1 LGDDIFEGGNDLK
14 MFEEV
19 KKNMISMLIM
29 LNYQKRQ
36 LLYSIRYSS
45 KRPNS
50 SDQNNKQLID
60 WEWWLT
66 TNYSIL
72 YIIISVFEYMSSN
85 FLITLLTVFVLVSL
99 AEQPIAAS
107 NITRIKISNYLL
119 PNKTLNME
127 MDIVLPIVKGSYPAV
142 LFLTGLSGLT
152 PEFMQSD
159 FTESVATQGFVIM
172 TVSNESNIVIEIGKG
187 VTVLNYYCST
197 KGNCLDEWQRAK
209 LH

>member
-1 LGDDIFEGGNDLK
+1 
-14 MFEEV
+14 
-19 KKNMISMLIM
+19 
-29 LNYQKRQ
+29 
-36 LLYSIRYSS
+36 
-45 KRPNS
+45 
-50 SDQNNKQLID
+50 
-60 WEWWLT
+60 
-66 TNYSIL
+66 
-72 YIIISVFEYMSSN
+72 MSSN

-127 MDIVLPIVKGSYPAV
+127 MDIVLPSVKGSYPAV

-197 KGNCLDEWQRAK
+197 KGNCLDE
-209 LH
+209 

>member
-1 LGDDIFEGGNDLK
+1 
-14 MFEEV
+14 
-19 KKNMISMLIM
+19 
-29 LNYQKRQ
+29 
-36 LLYSIRYSS
+36 
-45 KRPNS
+45 
-50 SDQNNKQLID
+50 
-60 WEWWLT
+60 
-66 TNYSIL
+66 
-72 YIIISVFEYMSSN
+72 MSSN

-197 KGNCLDEWQRAK
+197 KGNCLDE
-209 LH
+209 